1 MKMEH
6 DIYGIRYYVDES
18 EHTPKFNG
26 ISLLRVLNILGD
38 EGWEL
43 AIKESKSTYILK
55 RQRK

>member
-1 MKMEH
+1 MEH